1 MAKGH
6 IFLEFVKKAEARKKL
21 KGSIMVAKFVG
32 WEFSFA
38 ANQPVFAVSR

>member
-6 IFLEFVKKAEARKKL
+6 MCLEFVKKIEARKKP
-21 KGSIMVAKFVG
+21 KGSMMVAKFVR

-38 ANQPVFAVSR
+38 ANQPVFVLPH